1 MNRAEIRK
9 GVRVVFRG
17 PGGLAPVYDAER
29 HKLAGAEGPVVYG
42 ISEDIWCYPDDPA
55 SDMVWV
61 AFDGDR
67 LPRRQVSAAWLENVG
82 GEVGEV

>member
-1 MNRAEIRK
+1 MTKAEIRK

-17 PGGLAPVYDAER
+17 PEGVAPLYDAER
-29 HKLAGAEGPVVYG
+29 HKLAGAEGTVVYG

-61 AFDGDR
+61 AFNGDR
-67 LPRRQVSAAWLENVG
+67 LPRRQVSAAWLEPG
-82 GEVGEV
+82 DGKAGDI